1 MIENGNTDNSSL
13 SSIHITKKENIIIT
27 ERITE
32 EKNSLGFLKVIS
44 EVLTDTCEQAR
55 LRKDEKLLLVK
66 LFMTK
71 KRPNISIFEFIKRLY
86 DYSQTSEDIFIIVL
100 IYIERLKTNR
110 KICLNYF
117 NIYKLILAAFVTA
130 IKFNCDDYYSLELY
144 SKLGGVSQKE
154 LVSLEYE
161 FYILLDFKLYV
172 EEELFNKYDNY
183 LRNIEQEEDD
193 CDYDSDG

>member
-13 SSIHITKKENIIIT
+13 SSIHIIKKENIMIK

-55 LRKDEKLLLVK
+55 LHKDEKLLLVEF
-66 LFMTK
+66 FMTK
-71 KRPNISIFEFIKRLY
+71 KRPKISIFEFIKRLY

-117 NIYKLILAAFVTA
+117 NIYKIILAAFVTA

-144 SKLGGVSQKE
+144 AKLGGVPQEE

-161 FYILLDFKLYV
+161 FYTLIDFKLYV
-172 EEELFNKYDNY
+172 KENLFNKYNNY
-183 LRNIEQEEDD
+183 LRSIEQEEDD
-193 CDYDSDG
+193 YDYESDG